1 MVFDLGEIA
10 LYIWF
15 LIFDKLLVKKIS
27 IKKKNGYIWIM
38 PKNKKVISMI
48 NPNNTLINVFPAV

>member
-27 IKKKNGYIWIM
+27 IKKKNGYI
-38 PKNKKVISMI
+38 
-48 NPNNTLINVFPAV
+48 

>member
-27 IKKKNGYIWIM
+27 IKKKWIYL
-38 PKNKKVISMI
+38 
-48 NPNNTLINVFPAV
+48 NNA